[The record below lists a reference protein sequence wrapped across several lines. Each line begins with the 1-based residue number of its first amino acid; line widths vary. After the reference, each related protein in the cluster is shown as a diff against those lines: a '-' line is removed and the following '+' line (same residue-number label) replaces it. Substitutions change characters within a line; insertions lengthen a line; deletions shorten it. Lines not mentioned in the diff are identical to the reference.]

1 MTDTSRG
8 TEGDVFGGAARAS
21 QYIEEDTLQRPP
33 QPEAAGDEPGEPE
46 TLEADT
52 SPDSPLVSVPS
63 WSSFASV
70 AELPLPA
77 DSTSVLFGGAAAALT
92 ATDSG
97 KATTGFRGAMARMG
111 FPVKP
116 GPEEVEARRVESVR
130 LAAETVVRQAT
141 WTRAVSVL
149 VNNPKGGTGKTPTA
163 VILAGVLA
171 SIRGGSTAVLEVSD
185 DPGALGYRA
194 EGNPKLGLGELVRDI
209 DQVKTAG
216 RLHGYTAPQTSFAD
230 VIASTGRR
238 ERLTGDAV
246 VSVCKVIDEFY
257 GIRVMDSGN
266 VTTSSAFQGAV
277 SVADV
282 LVIPVMNAG
291 DSVLEAIQL
300 LEELRAAGGQ
310 PKRLAD
316 TAIAIRLTD
325 GRPENQAVTDEV
337 ARLLHEAG
345 VTSLHE
351 VPYDAHIAERQ
362 QITLSKLAPAT
373 RDAFAAAA
381 AAVVTSLKNSVSTE
395 H

>member
-1 MTDTSRG
+1 MTDSSRG
-8 TEGDVFGGAARAS
+8 IASDVFGGAARAS
-21 QYIEEDTLQRPP
+21 QYIEEDAKRPP
-33 QPEAAGDEPGEPE
+33 AAQQPAEDLGELAALEPDAA
-46 TLEADT
+46 T
-52 SPDSPLVSVPS
+52 DSPLVVAPPRSSAAMTAGPS
-63 WSSFASV
+63 
-70 AELPLPA
+70 LPA
-77 DSTSVLFGGAAAALT
+77 DSTSVLFGGPAAALT
-92 ATDSG
+92 VTDPG

-111 FPVKP
+111 LPVKP
-116 GPEEVEARRVESVR
+116 GTDEIEARRVESVR

-238 ERLTGDAV
+238 DRLTGDAV

-325 GRPENQAVTDEV
+325 GRPENQAVSDEV
-337 ARLLHEAG
+337 ARLMYEAG

>member
-1 MTDTSRG
+1 MCMSLFERKTMTENSRG
-8 TEGDVFGGAARAS
+8 RDAGVFGGAARAS
-21 QYIEEDTLQRPP
+21 QYVEVDTKRPAVAP
-33 QPEAAGDEPGEPE
+33 TAKVAGKDDGGPSSSIPIVTLGPATPAPG
-46 TLEADT
+46 
-52 SPDSPLVSVPS
+52 SQ
-63 WSSFASV
+63 
-70 AELPLPA
+70 
-77 DSTSVLFGGAAAALT
+77 SVLFGGGANESALP
-92 ATDSG
+92 DRG
-97 KATTGFRGAMARMG
+97 KATMGFRGAMARMG
-111 FPVKP
+111 LPVKP
-116 GPEEVEARRVESVR
+116 GPDEIEARRVESVR
-130 LAAETVVRQAT
+130 RAAETVIRQAT

-194 EGNPKLGLGELVRDI
+194 EGNPKLGLGELVRDV

-238 ERLTGDAV
+238 DRLSGEAV

-310 PKRLAD
+310 AKRLAD

-325 GRPENQAVTDEV
+325 GRPENQAVSDEV
-337 ARLLHEAG
+337 ARLLYEAG
-345 VTSLHE
+345 ITSLHE

-373 RDAFAAAA
+373 RDAFTAAA